1 MFFGDSVPIVPRTHW
16 LAWILTWLVNLGVFL
31 VIAGAVFYIAGEF
44 DRFKSPRNLV
54 PYAAITVSLGLVVDE
69 AFLLLANALMPSY
82 ELHHTFYGF
91 LRSGGYAVYQEF
103 HGFRFLLIPSL
114 FTFVLLGLVQAVL
127 IGRLLHNR
135 IDTAKVIVMSA
146 IVAFVTLPTWAVIY
160 LLSRP
165 PRPSW

>member
-1 MFFGDSVPIVPRTHW
+1 MFFGDSVPIVQRTHW

-82 ELHHTFYGF
+82 ELHHTFY
-91 LRSGGYAVYQEF
+91 
-103 HGFRFLLIPSL
+103 
-114 FTFVLLGLVQAVL
+114 
-127 IGRLLHNR
+127 
-135 IDTAKVIVMSA
+135 
-146 IVAFVTLPTWAVIY
+146 
-160 LLSRP
+160 
-165 PRPSW
+165 